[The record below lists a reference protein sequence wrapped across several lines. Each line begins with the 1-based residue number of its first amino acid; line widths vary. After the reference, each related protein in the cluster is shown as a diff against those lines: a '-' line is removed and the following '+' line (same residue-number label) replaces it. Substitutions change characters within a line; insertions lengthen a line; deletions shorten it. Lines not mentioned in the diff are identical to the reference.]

1 MITSVV
7 YTSPIS
13 VETVNK
19 LDDDDDL
26 VEPML
31 SLVAPHP
38 SVDNDE
44 DDEDDLGCYECTLPL
59 LSTVKRENVTDDVE
73 VMVCDDDV
81 FFDSY
86 DDLPDD
92 LLFEDVICASEDLL
106 FDPLP
111 TVEDQFQDC
120 YETSPSCFE
129 FKGHRF
135 YDPEVEPDVLTF
147 MVNAPPGASYFLLI
161 MFWFTM
167 LFWDTIGY
175 LLSGL
180 VHHETRKQR
189 RSRHRLTMAFLPRK
203 WLVFSNTIMLL
214 GSVLSGQLPFLTLS
228 ESYRT
233 ISLMSEDVFGRIWR
247 LNDMVAL
254 NCWTLHHYNHIKAQH
269 LVDSLEPSEKTP
281 ILPTI
286 STALSREEEQLFF
299 NSYKEHIKAPMQ
311 YFDAFF
317 DEEDITLFDAFTEF
331 DPFQFHIL
339 ATNSHMID
347 CVFESANKA
356 LNLIKTDLLAN
367 GPSIQALASLMEL
380 EAIVNDLQVFKAL
393 GGHKKSVIFN
403 TGASLVIS
411 FDKSD
416 FDGPIKP
423 SEGDLRLGG
432 MAGGLKIEGYG
443 PVTWGFAN
451 KDGSEIQIWTQCY
464 YVPQAHNF
472 SI

>member
-1 MITSVV
+1 
-7 YTSPIS
+7 
-13 VETVNK
+13 
-19 LDDDDDL
+19 
-26 VEPML
+26 ML
-31 SLVAPHP
+31 
-38 SVDNDE
+38 
-44 DDEDDLGCYECTLPL
+44 
-59 LSTVKRENVTDDVE
+59 R
-73 VMVCDDDV
+73 
-81 FFDSY
+81 
-86 DDLPDD
+86 
-92 LLFEDVICASEDLL
+92 
-106 FDPLP
+106 
-111 TVEDQFQDC
+111 
-120 YETSPSCFE
+120 
-129 FKGHRF
+129 
-135 YDPEVEPDVLTF
+135 
-147 MVNAPPGASYFLLI
+147 
-161 MFWFTM
+161 
-167 LFWDTIGY
+167 
-175 LLSGL
+175 
-180 VHHETRKQR
+180 
-189 RSRHRLTMAFLPRK
+189 
-203 WLVFSNTIMLL
+203 
-214 GSVLSGQLPFLTLS
+214 GSVLSRKLPFLTLS